1 MSSNVKDLVSMFF
14 KDLKQYNSTNF
25 RTLEKSDLSVD
36 DAVVHKS
43 FSSVI
48 TRYFI
53 FCEKHASEFSP
64 TDLRMLYFQLKLD
77 MVARYFSQYPASNT
91 EELRAFQLELL
102 QYKANS
108 KDSDNSIAS

>member
-1 MSSNVKDLVSMFF
+1 MASNTDLVSMFF

-25 RTLEKSDLSVD
+25 RTLEKADLTKD

-53 FCEKHASEFSP
+53 FSEKHANEVSSTE
-64 TDLRMLYFQLKLD
+64 LRMLYFQLKLD
-77 MVARYFSQYPASNT
+77 MVARYFSQYPASST
-91 EELRAFQLELL
+91 DELRAFQLELL
-102 QYKANS
+102 HHKEES
-108 KDSDNSIAS
+108 KLKDAVLVS